1 MNLAEKL
8 SDLIDKWD
16 IVGLSVEI
24 KKPEHEEWITNNAW
38 DLIPVLVEPANEEN
52 LQQCPQVV
60 HTCSQILADFVAKF
74 GNPKEII
81 ISLLE
86 QCEHSGSSVRFRHCL
101 PALEISLLKL
111 NLKVASKTWDWAL
124 RTVIDHITALDLP
137 NLVELEGDERLVFEH
152 DQIYSDRLR
161 SCEEATN
168 LLKSLAFKMKEFG
181 NEKDDSGVLKSQL
194 KGYIIW
200 SCVQILGRPL
210 SYFNVCETDKGN
222 ATTAKVI
229 CDQLISLLNQ
239 LCPDQIKLIDLQD
252 FCLYYNCP
260 KVLDSDRDIWA
271 VGMGNLFHCQFSN
284 IDPNFPLCYAPF
296 HLFSV
301 LLNSMIQMLNY
312 HGDTDTTT
320 PAPYFRQEKSL
331 YLCKTLLSRLHVN
344 SIPADVLEMEEQSLL
359 CSKLYQIIIYHGLQ
373 SVRKLAY
380 EVYNQYFDVFGGN
393 NPKAL
398 TMLVKFSL
406 EKANHSGLIGHAIG
420 KLKNGILFYIR
431 DPASYPP
438 EKLCGTQLHSL
449 VKRFC
454 ALKNGAETDLL
465 EVSDEIMASLN
476 FLVCILLRD
485 RNNTLGLL
493 EIVPQI
499 EIDFLKPLNAGLAMS
514 QAHYKLKLDESKNDC
529 NNHDGAEVSLMVG
542 GKALP
547 QMSQHQMKEVVH
559 SALNTFSMME
569 CVLCQLN
576 DVISSK
582 KAVK

>member
-1 MNLAEKL
+1 M
-8 SDLIDKWD
+8 
-16 IVGLSVEI
+16 
-24 KKPEHEEWITNNAW
+24 
-38 DLIPVLVEPANEEN
+38 
-52 LQQCPQVV
+52 
-60 HTCSQILADFVAKF
+60 
-74 GNPKEII
+74 
-81 ISLLE
+81 
-86 QCEHSGSSVRFRHCL
+86 
-101 PALEISLLKL
+101 
-111 NLKVASKTWDWAL
+111 
-124 RTVIDHITALDLP
+124 
-137 NLVELEGDERLVFEH
+137 
-152 DQIYSDRLR
+152 
-161 SCEEATN
+161 
-168 LLKSLAFKMKEFG
+168 
-181 NEKDDSGVLKSQL
+181 
-194 KGYIIW
+194 
-200 SCVQILGRPL
+200 
-210 SYFNVCETDKGN
+210 
-222 ATTAKVI
+222 
-229 CDQLISLLNQ
+229 
-239 LCPDQIKLIDLQD
+239 
-252 FCLYYNCP
+252 
-260 KVLDSDRDIWA
+260 
-271 VGMGNLFHCQFSN
+271 FHCQFSN

-312 HGDTDTTT
+312 HVDTDTTT
-320 PAPYFRQEKSL
+320 PAPYFRQEKSI

-380 EVYNQYFDVFGGN
+380 EVYNQYFDVFGAN

-485 RNNTLGLL
+485 RNNTLGLF

-499 EIDFLKPLNAGLAMS
+499 EIDFLKPLNTGLAMS
-514 QAHYKLKLDESKNDC
+514 QAHYKLKLDESKNDS
-529 NNHDGAEVSLMVG
+529 NNHDGADVSLMVG

-547 QMSQHQMKEVVH
+547 HMSQDQMKEVVH